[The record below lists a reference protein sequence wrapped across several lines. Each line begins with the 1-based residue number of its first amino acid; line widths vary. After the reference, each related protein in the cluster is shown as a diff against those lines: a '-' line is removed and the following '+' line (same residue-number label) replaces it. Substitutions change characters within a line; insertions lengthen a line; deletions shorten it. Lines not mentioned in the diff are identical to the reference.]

1 MHWIGCTAHLTQY
14 FIVRDIEYFMK
25 NKNIV
30 KNITRLLLIYKTNS
44 SITVLNEPNIKNI
57 CDLKDTEAANI
68 PKIIV
73 IINLTEN

>member
-1 MHWIGCTAHLTQY
+1 
-14 FIVRDIEYFMK
+14 MK